1 MLSRDDAV
9 RGTAA
14 PAASPS
20 SASDL
25 VKVVQQLWPEGLV
38 DEPPVGQET
47 VAPVSYAFVPTRSSA
62 RFLVPLSN
70 RVSAGRT
77 LRKYSASLTAS
88 EIAQRTA
95 MSMAFRLGGSI
106 LLRDRVTVLGE
117 HRSLRT
123 YLSDWFGQPVS
134 FSISIGTVRLNR
146 KAVLQIFDRR
156 GRTLAYAKVA
166 STRRVIDDVQAEARS
181 LRQIEDRL
189 PAEIVAPQVLGT
201 EVWEGSYVLLI
212 SPLDIS
218 MWQPLR
224 GRWSPPV
231 RQMQLL
237 NEAFAEPDQLLGQT
251 PMWRR
256 LQAACRALD
265 AGPVRDTFAG
275 LLDEVESR
283 GEARALRVGAWH
295 GDWTSWNM
303 ARGGRRRVLLW
314 DWERFETGVPAG
326 MDHCHFLVN
335 AAVRERR
342 FSAEAIVA
350 ALDGL
355 RPAGQ
360 HPTSSDLVVSS
371 YLARLALRYTEGAQ
385 GPGGHVISRRAEILV
400 KALDAWLS
408 RSRS

>member
-1 MLSRDDAV
+1 VLKRDDAAG
-9 RGTAA
+9 GTVAPVAA
-14 PAASPS
+14 PS

-38 DEPPVGQET
+38 DEPAAGQDT
-47 VAPVSYAFVPTRSSA
+47 VAPVSYAFVPRRSSA

-70 RVSAGRT
+70 HVSAGRT
-77 LRKYSASLTAS
+77 LRKYSASLTVN

-95 MSMAFRLGGSI
+95 MSVAFRLGGSMM
-106 LLRDRVTVLGE
+106 LRDRVTVLGE
-117 HRSLRT
+117 HRSLRA
-123 YLSDWFGQPVS
+123 YLSEWFGQPVS

-146 KAVLQIFDRR
+146 KAVLQIFDSR

-166 STRRVIDDVQAEARS
+166 STQRVIDDVQAEARA
-181 LRQIEDRL
+181 LRRIEGRL
-189 PAEIVAPQVLGT
+189 PREIVAPRVLGT

-212 SPLDIS
+212 SPLEIS

-237 NEAFAEPDQLLGQT
+237 NEAFAEPDQLLGET
-251 PMWRR
+251 AMWQR
-256 LQAACRALD
+256 LQDACAALVPGA
-265 AGPVRDTFAG
+265 VRDTIG
-275 LLDEVESR
+275 HLLEEVANR
-283 GEARALRVGAWH
+283 AEARPLRVGAWH

-303 ARGGRRRVLLW
+303 ARGRGRNVLLW

-342 FSAEAIVA
+342 FSAKAIVA

-355 RPAGQ
+355 QPAGQ
-360 HPTSSDLVVSS
+360 HSTASDLVVSS
-371 YLARLALRYTEGAQ
+371 YLARLALRYTGGAQ
-385 GPGGHVISRRAEILV
+385 GPGGHVISGRAEILV
-400 KALDAWLS
+400 RALDAWLS